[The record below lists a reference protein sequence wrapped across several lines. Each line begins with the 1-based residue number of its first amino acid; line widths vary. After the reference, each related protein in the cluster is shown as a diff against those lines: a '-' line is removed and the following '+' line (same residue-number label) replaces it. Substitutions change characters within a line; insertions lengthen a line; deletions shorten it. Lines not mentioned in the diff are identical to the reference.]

1 MIAELSL
8 NVQIM
13 LQLNKKTNT
22 RNSWVC
28 KTLFRRYMATQ
39 KIIPV
44 ACFIKVWQGCLTE
57 TLINISLTWCSPVC
71 YSPFSVIYNCTALII
86 QATHLYRL
94 YFFPAKVLVTYSF
107 SRLDGVGDAELVVGD
122 DPEGVAG
129 RGDQVL
135 VGEGVLLDGAAL
147 CPRLRLP
154 FVFVWNVSSG
164 KKVIKDRSRLV
175 LIGSCINIKQWAAF
189 LNKKK

>member
-1 MIAELSL
+1 
-8 NVQIM
+8 
-13 LQLNKKTNT
+13 
-22 RNSWVC
+22 
-28 KTLFRRYMATQ
+28 MA
-39 KIIPV
+39 
-44 ACFIKVWQGCLTE
+44 
-57 TLINISLTWCSPVC
+57 
-71 YSPFSVIYNCTALII
+71 
-86 QATHLYRL
+86 
-94 YFFPAKVLVTYSF
+94 TYSF

-189 LNKKK
+189 LNRKKIKKETQLLDERQRVKRQKVEQQEIERQKIERHFSGDSCKKELNQVG

>member
-1 MIAELSL
+1 
-8 NVQIM
+8 
-13 LQLNKKTNT
+13 
-22 RNSWVC
+22 
-28 KTLFRRYMATQ
+28 MA
-39 KIIPV
+39 
-44 ACFIKVWQGCLTE
+44 
-57 TLINISLTWCSPVC
+57 
-71 YSPFSVIYNCTALII
+71 
-86 QATHLYRL
+86 
-94 YFFPAKVLVTYSF
+94 TYSF

-189 LNKKK
+189 LNRKIKKETQLWDEQQKIKWRNVERQKVERQKVERQKVERQNVERQKVEQQKIERHFSGDSCKKELNQVG